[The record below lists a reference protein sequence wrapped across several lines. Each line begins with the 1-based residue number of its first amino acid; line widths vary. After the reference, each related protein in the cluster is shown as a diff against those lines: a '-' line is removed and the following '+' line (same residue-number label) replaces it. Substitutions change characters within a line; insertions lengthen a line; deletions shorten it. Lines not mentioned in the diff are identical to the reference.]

1 MTTLNDLYEQQGQSP
16 WLDNMRRD
24 WLQDGTMAGLVAQGI
39 RGVTSNPTIFAKAIA
54 GQDTYD
60 EEFGDLIKTKSVEDA
75 YWDLV
80 VDDIDAAL
88 ALLRPVYDSSDGGDG
103 YVSVEV
109 APSLAHDTEGTIR
122 AARSLHQRIDK
133 PNVLVKI
140 PATPEC
146 VPSIRQMIS
155 EGRSINVT
163 LIFSLTRYDE
173 VIEAYLSGLEALAAS
188 GRKDLSHVAS
198 VASFFVSR
206 VDTEVD
212 RRLDEAAAD
221 SPDADRLRALR
232 GKAAVAQARLAYR
245 LFTERFAGERWEALA
260 ALGAH
265 VQRPL
270 WASTSTKNPAY
281 PDLAYVD
288 TLIGPHT
295 VNTMPDAT
303 VADFL
308 DHGHV
313 ARTVDTDVDGADR
326 VIADL
331 AAAGIHMDDVAQVL
345 EAEGVASF
353 AASFDELVRQGRTA
367 GRPPV
372 GPCRSAPTDRDTA
385 ADTDT
390 DTRPTTDRRGTE
402 Q

>member
-1 MTTLNDLYEQQGQSP
+1 VTTLHDLYDQQGQSP
-16 WLDNMRRD
+16 WLDNLRRD
-24 WLQDGTMAGLVAQGI
+24 WLLDGTMAGLVAKGI

-60 EEFGDLIKTKSVEDA
+60 DEFGGLIKTTSVEDA

-80 VDDIDAAL
+80 VDDIKTAL
-88 ALLRPVYDSSDGGDG
+88 GILRPVYDSSNGGDG

-122 AARSLHQRIDK
+122 AARALHERIDQ

-146 VPSIRQMIS
+146 VPSIRQMIG

-163 LIFSLTRYDE
+163 LIFSITRYDE

-188 GRKDLSHVAS
+188 GRDDLSHVAS
-198 VASFFVSR
+198 VASFFISR

-212 RRLDEAAAD
+212 RRIEAAAQ
-221 SPDADRLRALR
+221 SAPDGDRLRGLR
-232 GKAAVAQARLAYR
+232 GQAAVAQARLAYK
-245 LFTERFAGERWEALA
+245 LFVERFSGARWEALA
-260 ALGAH
+260 ARGARL
-265 VQRPL
+265 QRPL

-281 PDLAYVD
+281 PDLGYVD

-308 DHGHV
+308 DHGTV
-313 ARTVDTDVDGADR
+313 ARTVDTGEEAATNLIDE
-326 VIADL
+326 L
-331 AAAGIHMDDVAQVL
+331 AAAGIDMEDVAQVL
-345 EAEGVASF
+345 ESEGVASF
-353 AASFDELVRQGRTA
+353 AKSFDELMQSLSDKATTLA
-367 GRPPV
+367 G
-372 GPCRSAPTDRDTA
+372 G
-385 ADTDT
+385 
-390 DTRPTTDRRGTE
+390 
-402 Q
+402 

>member
-1 MTTLNDLYEQQGQSP
+1 MTTLTDLYETQGQSP

-24 WLQDGTMAGLVAQGI
+24 WLEDGTMAGLVAEGI
-39 RGVTSNPTIFAKAIA
+39 RGVTSNPTIFAKAIS

-60 EEFGDLIKTKSVEDA
+60 QEFGKLIKTQSVEEC

-80 VDDIDAAL
+80 VDDIEAAL
-88 ALLRPVYDSSDGGDG
+88 AILRPVYDSSDGGDG

-109 APSLAHDTEGTIR
+109 APSLAHDTDGTIA
-122 AARSLHQRIDK
+122 AARSLHQRIDR

-163 LIFSLTRYDE
+163 LIFSIARYDQ
-173 VIEAYLSGLEALAAS
+173 VIEAYLSGLEALAGS
-188 GRKDLSHVAS
+188 GRDDLSHVAS

-212 RRLDEAAAD
+212 RRLETAARSSDQAD
-221 SPDADRLRALR
+221 KLRALC

-245 LFTERFAGERWEALA
+245 LFTERFSGDRWEALA
-260 ALGAH
+260 ARGAR

-308 DHGHV
+308 DHGTV
-313 ARTVDTDVDGADR
+313 ARTVDADFDGAAR
-326 VIADL
+326 VIDQL
-331 AAAGIHMDDVAQVL
+331 AAAGIAMEDVAQVL

-353 AASFDELVRQGRTA
+353 AKSFDELMQSLSDKAAVLA
-367 GRPPV
+367 ARP
-372 GPCRSAPTDRDTA
+372 
-385 ADTDT
+385 
-390 DTRPTTDRRGTE
+390 
-402 Q
+402 